1 MSESPPAGIPEDDF
15 WGFSLRVYGHD
26 PVRRACIKLQD
37 QFRCDVNLLLFCC
50 WCGAEGPGDLN
61 AAFVKSAAEHVA
73 PWNDDVVKHL
83 RVTRWVVGRGFDEVD
98 DVHTAW
104 LRERILS
111 AEIDAEQVEQLMLSR
126 LVADRPRPASGCGPS
141 AVARNLVNYLRL
153 LDVEPN
159 DVIDDALSHLIA
171 GVFPDLSARSARGLL
186 VWT

>member
-1 MSESPPAGIPEDDF
+1 
-15 WGFSLRVYGHD
+15 
-26 PVRRACIKLQD
+26 
-37 QFRCDVNLLLFCC
+37 
-50 WCGAEGPGDLN
+50 
-61 AAFVKSAAEHVA
+61 
-73 PWNDDVVKHL
+73 
-83 RVTRWVVGRGFDEVD
+83 
-98 DVHTAW
+98 
-104 LRERILS
+104 
-111 AEIDAEQVEQLMLSR
+111 MLSR